1 MGIIRTVLGDISPE
15 DFGPA
20 LVHEHIL
27 VDSNP
32 SNGVNEYDPEEVFEI
47 MFPYL
52 IEIRDLGI
60 RGFVEC
66 STAYMGR
73 DVRILK
79 KLSKTTGIHILANTG
94 FFLEPYIPKYAFE
107 YSIEDIANEWIK
119 EINEGIDGT
128 DVKAGF
134 IKIAIEP
141 GKMKEIYVKT
151 VKAAA
156 QCSLST
162 GAVIACHMESGKV
175 AMIVLDIL
183 EKEGLNGDRL
193 IFVHADSEE
202 VLDYHLKAAS
212 RGVWIEYDR
221 VNQQT
226 SERTLKLIEFMVRNG
241 FEDKILLSQDSGWYS
256 VGQPSGGNIRGYGY
270 LVRDFLPLM
279 LKRGFSQD
287 LINRIIVD
295 NPAKAFQMEKL

>member
-1 MGIIRTVLGDISPE
+1 MGRIRTVLGDISPE

-27 VDSNP
+27 VDFAPINE
-32 SNGVNEYDPEEVFEI
+32 VNKSRYDPEEVFEV

-52 IEIRDLGI
+52 VEIKDLGI

-79 KLSKTTGIHILANTG
+79 KLSEATGIHILVNTG
-94 FFLEPYIPKYAFE
+94 FFLEPYIPRYAFE
-107 YSIEDIANEWIK
+107 YSIEDIADEWIR
-119 EINEGIDGT
+119 EIKEGIDGT
-128 DVKAGF
+128 DVRAGF
-134 IKIAIEP
+134 IKIAVEP
-141 GKMKEIYVKT
+141 GEMKEIYVKT

-156 QCSLST
+156 RCSLST
-162 GAVIACHMESGKV
+162 GAVIACHMESGKT

-183 EKEGLNGDRL
+183 EREGLNGDRL
-193 IFVHADSEE
+193 IFVHADSE

-212 RGVWIEYDR
+212 RGVWVEYDR

-226 SERTLKLIEFMVRNG
+226 SERTLKLIESMVRNG

-256 VGQPSGGNIRGYGY
+256 VGQPRGGNIRGYGY
-270 LVRDFLPLM
+270 LVRGFLPLM
-279 LKRGFSQD
+279 LKRGFSRD
-287 LINRIIVD
+287 LINRIMVD
-295 NPAKAFQMEKL
+295 NPSKAFQMK